1 VLKIHFV
8 SFERGGKELRGPET
22 VVENP
27 LRVFSTNWER
37 LRGPETLRRFR
48 AAR

>member
-1 VLKIHFV
+1 MKIRCGVFSLKGVEIHFV
-8 SFERGGKELRGPET
+8 SFNAKGKG
-22 VVENP
+22 
-27 LRVFSTNWER
+27 